1 MPLKVVLVDDEEIIV
16 EGLKK
21 VVPWSRY
28 GCEVVAVAN
37 DGESGARAI
46 RAHQPDVL
54 FTDIKMPNGDGL
66 AMLAGLRSEFPEM
79 SVVVLTGYSDF
90 SYAQQ
95 AIRLGVTRFLL
106 KPSKMDE
113 IEEALE
119 SIVTKLGVK
128 EEEKI
133 EESASQSANSFV
145 VRCALNYMEEH
156 FSEKLSLAEV
166 AERCYVSQWHLSKL
180 LNKHTGQ
187 NFYDILN
194 GIRIKAAKGLL
205 FDPTLKI
212 SDICD
217 MVGYTDT
224 AHFSR
229 VFKKLEG
236 MSANEY
242 RNTMCKEK

>member
-37 DGESGARAI
+37 DEESGARAI

>member
-1 MPLKVVLVDDEEIIV
+1 MPLKVILVDDEQIIV

-28 GCEVVAVAN
+28 GCEVVAVAS

-46 RAHQPDVL
+46 RAHRPDIL

-79 SVVVLTGYSDF
+79 QVVVLTGYSDF

-95 AIRLGVTRFLL
+95 AIRLGVSRFLL

-113 IEEALE
+113 IEEALS
-119 SIVTKLGVK
+119 SIVEKLQPV
-128 EEEKI
+128 EEN
-133 EESASQSANSFV
+133 EESAAQGASSFV
-145 VRCALNYMEEH
+145 VRCALSYMEEH
-156 FSEKLSLAEV
+156 FAEKLGLADV

-180 LNKHTGQ
+180 LNKHAGQ

-194 GIRIKAAKGLL
+194 GIRVKAAKGLL
-205 FDPTLKI
+205 FDPMLKI
-212 SDICD
+212 SDICE

-242 RNTMCKEK
+242 RNTMCKER